1 MFSLCDTVVASL
13 FWVGEWVRPRYNNW
27 GRRRS
32 GKMHNARETTR
43 YRSKLLRLRSLCLSP
58 RANTES
64 RISIV
69 SLPSEQDARESSW
82 IILSQFYW
90 GWTSKILGRTW
101 DGGIRGNPPMPVHG
115 HQWTFCKI
123 GVVQL
128 FFGADFLGEPY
139 EPAGQTD
146 SEMFGKKPFPN
157 QNKPSALQ
165 TWQTGVKHLKEHPC
179 PSQGNYIFFVG
190 ITCHD
195 ILLMATRISG
205 KFSPPG
211 MDITPGM
218 GWPNSGVV
226 ARNCPATNDRRF
238 FFRDSYNGICHKPY
252 KQRDSS
258 ITP

>member
-128 FFGADFLGEPY
+128 FFGADFLGGTLWTSRANRLRNVWEKAFPQSK
-139 EPAGQTD
+139 QTISFANLANWGET
-146 SEMFGKKPFPN
+146 SEGTPL
-157 QNKPSALQ
+157 S
-165 TWQTGVKHLKEHPC
+165 
-179 PSQGNYIFFVG
+179 I
-190 ITCHD
+190 
-195 ILLMATRISG
+195 
-205 KFSPPG
+205 PG
-211 MDITPGM
+211 
-218 GWPNSGVV
+218 
-226 ARNCPATNDRRF
+226 
-238 FFRDSYNGICHKPY
+238 
-252 KQRDSS
+252 
-258 ITP
+258 